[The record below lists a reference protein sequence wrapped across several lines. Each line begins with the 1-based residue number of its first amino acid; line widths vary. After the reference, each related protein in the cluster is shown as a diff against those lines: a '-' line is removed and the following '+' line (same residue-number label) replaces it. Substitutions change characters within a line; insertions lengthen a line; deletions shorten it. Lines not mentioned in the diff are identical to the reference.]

1 MLRSK
6 LLNHP
11 FSIPAVG
18 GLLFILG
25 IAGCGVSKSSSD
37 PTAPTTPPAGPQTYF
52 APSVSVDGVGLGM
65 SAYTFDDKLDTF
77 SQTIFNNLKTQQ
89 PGSQVLD
96 AGHFS
101 VLQRG
106 LRSLSISTT
115 YALDPNNPQA
125 YAPTPFDQIAT
136 SSFALELADQA
147 GGFVQ
152 LQATGQD
159 QQSVQQPVVP
169 LVAATQC
176 PNLSSAQTYQFI
188 TIPGSLIPAGTGPI
202 GAAWDPT
209 TETAYG
215 SVDISSS
222 GSTVNFKNIQQFKL
236 PSVLLP
242 GGGNSGPTQPPSS
255 SITGICGPTNFGN
268 TIVVPGQV
276 VITNPGVP
284 GSGNNTVSPQ
294 ATIGIG
300 PSGLLVEDNSGS
312 GGGTLAG
319 SSPPLPYDN
328 VLGAGTGAVGLPKP
342 SAVLDTGAVV
352 GAQYLGF
359 IYAAGVYSGSR
370 VSSGWSS
377 HLASFGFSTVPTG
390 CASVAPKTNTLIYG
404 GDFTNDD
411 PSAPAYKDGFGNCNF
426 AINLG
431 NQDSANNGLYPQAT
445 VWVGAGYAGNSTGAT
460 YSFQAVAI
468 AGQLNGKYA
477 IFLIGEDST
486 QPWAIYLLQSN

>member
-18 GLLFILG
+18 GLLFILWV
-25 IAGCGVSKSSSD
+25 AGCGVSKSSSD

-52 APSVSVDGVGLGM
+52 APSVSVDGAGLGM
-65 SAYTFDDKLDTF
+65 NTYTFDDKLATF
-77 SQTIFNNLKTQQ
+77 SQTIFNNLQTSQ
-89 PGSQVLD
+89 PGSQVLN

-101 VLQRG
+101 ASQRG
-106 LRSLSISTT
+106 LRSLSIYTT
-115 YALDPNNPQA
+115 YIFNPSPPA
-125 YAPTPFDQIAT
+125 YVPTDLTHLTNVVT
-136 SSFALELADQA
+136 SSFALELAGQA
-147 GGFVQ
+147 GGFAQ
-152 LQATGQD
+152 LQLSGKDANGQEL
-159 QQSVQQPVVP
+159 SIQQPVVP

-176 PNLSSAQTYQFI
+176 PNLSSAQTYQFV

-215 SVDISSS
+215 NVDISSN

-236 PSVLLP
+236 PSI
-242 GGGNSGPTQPPSS
+242 GGKSTPAQPPSS
-255 SITGICGPTNFGN
+255 SVTGICGPTNFGN

-300 PSGLLVEDNSGS
+300 SSGLLVEDNSGS

-319 SSPPLPYDN
+319 SSPLLPYDN

-342 SAVLDTGAVV
+342 STALDTSAVV

-359 IYAAGVYSGSR
+359 IYAAGVYNGPH

-377 HLASFGFSTVPTG
+377 HLASFGPSTVPSG
-390 CASVAPKTNTLIYG
+390 CSPVATKTNTLIYG
-404 GDFTNDD
+404 GDFINDN
-411 PSAPAYKDGFGNCNF
+411 PSASSNGFGNSDF
-426 AINLG
+426 AIDLSS
-431 NQDSANNGLYPQAT
+431 QDSANNGFYPHAT
-445 VWVGAGYAGNSTGAT
+445 VWVGACYAGNSTGAT
-460 YSFQAVAI
+460 YSFPAVAI

-477 IFLIGEDST
+477 VFLIGTDST